1 MVSTGPEK
9 LEYSRFKSLM
19 INEIETEGLISI
31 HVLLLFWY
39 ELFIC
44 VVIVS
49 LTCIP
54 LIIIIYYFVV
64 FIFLV
69 YNIYKNENMNI
80 KS

>member
-31 HVLLLFWY
+31 HVLLLFRY